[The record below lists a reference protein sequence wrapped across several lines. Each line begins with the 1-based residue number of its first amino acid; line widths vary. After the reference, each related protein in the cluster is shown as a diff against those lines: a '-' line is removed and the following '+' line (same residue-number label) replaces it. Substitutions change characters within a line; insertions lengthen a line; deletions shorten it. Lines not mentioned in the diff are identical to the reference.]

1 MKKYIL
7 KSTGKEVKIGDVVDF
22 SFVVKTVF
30 GEEKVVQKVKVTED
44 TVNHLISAGL
54 IKEATELIKNEIK
67 PLFRKIARNLDLSLP
82 EAELFVAVIHDV
94 SPYAAYQLLLEQAL
108 KKINTGKDLSK
119 YKWFYFVNPNMDI
132 RTCQN
137 GGNYNVPVFIS
148 EEDAQKAL
156 NLVED
161 YFKSVYGEQEDNKC
175 NSN

>member
-7 KSTGKEVKIGDVVDF
+7 KETGEEVKMGSTLSVTIKVQ
-22 SFVVKTVF
+22 TLF
-30 GEEKVVQKVKVTED
+30 GEAKCVKKVVINENTLKLLMSE
-44 TVNHLISAGL
+44 GL
-54 IKEATELIKNEIK
+54 VEVQENKIKS
-67 PLFRKIARNLDLSLP
+67 LFRRIARKLEMTLDD
-82 EAELFVAVIHDV
+82 AEVFVGFIYDV
-94 SPYAAYQLLLEQAL
+94 SPYIACQLLLEQAS
-108 KKINTGKDLSK
+108 KKFNNGKDLSK

-156 NLVED
+156 NLVEN